1 MIVDVRLESGT
12 EIELALYD
20 MLGRRVATLAEGFRS
35 AGNHAFTWNRFSLS
49 QNVAPGMYLLS
60 LRTGSTQLSKMIA
73 FE

>member
-35 AGNHAFTWNRFSLS
+35 AGKEVHRLR
-49 QNVAPGMYLLS
+49 VPGIL
-60 LRTGSTQLSKMIA
+60 
-73 FE
+73 